1 MVIQDQEQKHVTGH
15 AGSGNMNLDDLSIG
29 ANKYDKPSYDVPT
42 DLIVFMRDDP
52 MFYRKE
58 YYPTMCGCQ
67 NCYNNGDKDKSMK
80 LLMPMIDKAVS
91 GYTKKY
97 DLPYEENDLVP
108 MDERKEIAQ
117 RIYEEEVNH
126 FKEGEY

>member
-1 MVIQDQEQKHVTGH
+1 
-15 AGSGNMNLDDLSIG
+15 MNLDDLSIG
-29 ANKYDKPSYDVPT
+29 SNKYDRPSYDVPS

-67 NCYNNGDKDKSMK
+67 NCYNKGDKDKSMK

-117 RIYEEEVNH
+117 RIYEEEVTH

>member
-1 MVIQDQEQKHVTGH
+1 MIIQDQEQKHVTGH

-80 LLMPMIDKAVS
+80 LLMPMKIGRAS
-91 GYTKKY
+91 CR
-97 DLPYEENDLVP
+97 
-108 MDERKEIAQ
+108 ER
-117 RIYEEEVNH
+117 V
-126 FKEGEY
+126 